1 MINFEYVITQLII
14 IWYSW
19 YLFKKIKQTHSHFY
33 AISQD
38 SCLKSEDTEKDI
50 LMPHSKRE
58 IGFMKKHMAY
68 DLILKF
74 NEETVY
80 DRKKFIKSSLKVQ
93 MDIKKD
99 IFKVLSKMVIEL
111 MKNDMAHVRVLKFH
125 KDTFSDCQKLIQSL
139 L

>member
-1 MINFEYVITQLII
+1 
-14 IWYSW
+14 
-19 YLFKKIKQTHSHFY
+19 
-33 AISQD
+33 
-38 SCLKSEDTEKDI
+38 
-50 LMPHSKRE
+50 
-58 IGFMKKHMAY
+58 MAY

-111 MKNDMAHVRVLKFH
+111 MKNDMAVWTLRRLRGGFRYHI
-125 KDTFSDCQKLIQSL
+125 CIPCEKLG
-139 L
+139 

>member
-1 MINFEYVITQLII
+1 
-14 IWYSW
+14 
-19 YLFKKIKQTHSHFY
+19 
-33 AISQD
+33 
-38 SCLKSEDTEKDI
+38 
-50 LMPHSKRE
+50 
-58 IGFMKKHMAY
+58 MKKHMAY

-111 MKNDMAHVRVLKFH
+111 MKNDMTHVFTLIFH
-125 KDTFSDCQKLIQSL
+125 EECKNDIENPLHDF
-139 L
+139 

>member
-1 MINFEYVITQLII
+1 
-14 IWYSW
+14 
-19 YLFKKIKQTHSHFY
+19 
-33 AISQD
+33 
-38 SCLKSEDTEKDI
+38 
-50 LMPHSKRE
+50 
-58 IGFMKKHMAY
+58 MKKYMAHV
-68 DLILKF
+68 LILEF
-74 NEETVY
+74 YEETVY
-80 DRKKFIKSSLKVQ
+80 DCKKLIKSSLKVQ